1 MNKLTKANCLGAAA
15 LLPLAACST
24 GAQKQKKADA
34 PRPNVIVILTDDM
47 GYSDIGCYGGEVET
61 PVINSLAENGLRW
74 SQFYNNARS
83 CPSRAVLMTGL
94 YPHQAG
100 MGWMAAA
107 ATDGSLEYA
116 GKLNQNCVT
125 LAEVMD
131 GADYETYMCGKW
143 HLCTDRECQGECT
156 EAWPMA
162 RGFQHFYGIP
172 EGASHYF
179 NARMVNGETRLEKTT
194 DEDNFYITEALTDT
208 AAAYIGRHDYSEKPL
223 FMYMAFNAPH
233 WPLHALQEDIDKNIE
248 KYRAGWDVLREQ
260 RFARQK
266 EMGLFGPDVEL
277 SPRDANVPAWDS
289 LTTGQQEDF
298 TMRMAIYAAQ
308 INAIDRGVGKIVAA
322 LKERGQ
328 FENTLIM
335 FMDDN
340 GACAEHISSG
350 ASKVVTGKS
359 DTYESYRIN
368 WANLSS
374 TPYREYK
381 HYTNEGGIAT
391 PLIVSWP
398 NGIDASRN
406 GSFVR
411 EYGYFADIM
420 ATCVD
425 VAGATYPKKFNGHKI
440 HPCEGVSLVPNFSG
454 EPTGRGMTFWEHEVN
469 IAVRDGKWKLNI
481 HHVEDEPIDLTKL
494 ELYDMD
500 ADPTELHN
508 LASADPER
516 AAAMLEAWKQ
526 WADRV
531 HVYPLCTDN
540 YGKRQQEFKR
550 HINGGFDNK
559 LGQWDRRSAEPAK
572 VVFSASEEG
581 RMTGKRCAQIDIEA
595 KGNKPG
601 NAVLKWMFPT
611 DKAYN
616 ANVGFSYK
624 ASGTN
629 HLYFRLEAVA
639 RPEVKPLDEL
649 IELNPA
655 GGKVFFKDI
664 ALDEGRYQL
673 CFYVGESEEGTIWI
687 DDVILDLQS
696 AE

>member
-1 MNKLTKANCLGAAA
+1 MKAVKKINYIGAAA
-15 LLPLAACST
+15 MLPLAAACT
-24 GAQKQKKADA
+24 GAQKTDA
-34 PRPNVIVILTDDM
+34 PRPNIIVILTDDM

-100 MGWMAAA
+100 MGWMAAS
-107 ATDGSLEYA
+107 DMGSVEY
-116 GKLNQNCVT
+116 GGRLNQNCVT
-125 LAEVMD
+125 IAEVL
-131 GADYETYMCGKW
+131 GSAGYETYMCGKW
-143 HLCTDRECQGECT
+143 HLCTDRQCQGEVT
-156 EAWPMA
+156 ESWPVA
-162 RGFQHFYGIP
+162 RGFQHYYGIP

-179 NARMVNGETRLEKTT
+179 YARMVNGETRLPRTT

-208 AAAYIGRHDYSEKPL
+208 AAVYIANHDYSEKPL

-233 WPLHALQEDIDKNIE
+233 WPLHALQEDIDRNIE
-248 KYRAGWDVLREQ
+248 KYRAGWDKLRQE
-260 RFARQK
+260 RFERQK
-266 EMGLFGPDVEL
+266 AMGLFGPDVEL
-277 SPRDANVPAWDS
+277 SPRDAKVPAWDELS
-289 LTTGQQEDF
+289 KEEQEDF
-298 TMRMAIYAAQ
+298 VMRMAVYAAQ
-308 INAIDRGVGKIVAA
+308 INAIDRGVGKIVKA
-322 LKERGQ
+322 LKDAGQ
-328 FENTLIM
+328 FDNTLIM

-350 ASKVVTGKS
+350 ESKVVTGKA

-425 VAGATYPKKFNGHKI
+425 VSGATYPKKFHGHKI
-440 HPCEGVSLVPNFSG
+440 TPCEGVSLVPNFSG

-494 ELYDMD
+494 ELYDME
-500 ADPTELHN
+500 ADPTEMHN
-508 LASADPER
+508 LAAEQPER
-516 AAAMLEAWKQ
+516 AKAMMDAWQK
-526 WADRV
+526 WGEKV
-531 HVYPLCTDN
+531 HVFPLSTDN
-540 YGKRQQEFKR
+540 YGKRQEEYRR
-550 HINGGFDNK
+550 HPNCDFDMNLGGWNT
-559 LGQWDRRSAEPAK
+559 SCTAPAR
-572 VVFSASEEG
+572 VEFSADRSHK
-581 RMTGKRCAQIDIEA
+581 MTGEKCAKIDIIA
-595 KGNKPG
+595 SGNKPAQARMG
-601 NAVLKWMFPT
+601 WNFPT
-611 DKAYN
+611 DKAYT
-616 ANVGFSYK
+616 ASMGFSYK
-624 ASGTN
+624 ADSDN
-629 HLYFRLEAVA
+629 SLWFRLEKQG
-639 RPEVKPLDEL
+639 RPEEKAMNEKVEL
-649 IELNPA
+649 SA
-655 GGKVFFKDI
+655 KGGKVRFDDI
-664 ALDEGRYQL
+664 SLEKGRYQL
-673 CFYVGESEEGTIWI
+673 VFYVGESNPGTIWL
-687 DDVILDLQS
+687 DDIVFELNPV
-696 AE
+696 E